1 MLRTQIF
8 LFFLFFLATVS
19 SRAQTNLC
27 TYAGGV
33 GAEQFNDVLQL
44 SNGDIL
50 VGGSATALDW
60 LPANVPLVTFSTT
73 TIDNSAGN
81 NKFAFLLLLDS
92 TGQQLKKAFTLPQGE
107 AEEIRFIKTDA
118 LPNSPTGNL
127 YVSGTIENT
136 AQGGGYFLGKL
147 NNNFVNGDP
156 TGFTWTYDVKAKS
169 GDYPKRYQPWD
180 VGSDGKI
187 VFAYGDSH
195 DNNWSAIYRL
205 NTNGVRDVV
214 PQWRMHWPIA
224 GGEHRGV
231 GTTYPGGLSALRES
245 GIVFKK
251 DANRCELRSMTQA
264 DYDTWSSDGN
274 GGTRKG
280 KWPLDVLFNGPCMP
294 GGSGN
299 STSGRGYTGYAPS
312 GSATYGPSSIA
323 IDRRTNHLY
332 IGFNSKSVLPSGLPD
347 FEPAVMAMDGD
358 GALLWWSRLYHEVTP
373 TGDTMNSTPD
383 QYIDAIAIDYSKPV
397 ATGEV
402 VVAARAHG
410 NNVENLWEGNTI
422 LANPSAN
429 GFQNRFTGTNGNIHL
444 GWIGKLGLNDGTLYH
459 STYVGEYNNTS
470 NFGAPHP
477 DPNLDGFPN
486 PNSGWPNLN
495 TTYIVKNAVKITADG
510 SVIIIAKG
518 RRTITT
524 KNAFQKM
531 TNPYYGGQSAWNS
544 FVRVYKDDLS
554 VPTYSS
560 LIVGQWDTV
569 TQVGGGNTE
578 LYGVHKTNKGL
589 LLVGGHDGTGNE
601 MPTASVPTWGSSNF
615 SGESAIFAYLQTDS
629 LEQAGDGPNGNT
641 VIHTTH
647 LSTQS
652 WKIKLY
658 PNPSQTG
665 IFSVSAGVELDQEV
679 QITDI
684 AGRVLLTTSIQNQQ
698 VNASQLPAG
707 SYWITF
713 TKAAQKVTQPLLI
726 VH

>member
-1 MLRTQIF
+1 MLKSYF
-8 LFFLFFLATVS
+8 LMFIGTLLISFS
-19 SRAQTNLC
+19 SLAQTNLC
-27 TYAGGV
+27 TYAGGT
-33 GAEQFNDVLQL
+33 GSEQFNDVLQL

-50 VGGSATALDW
+50 VGGSATAMDW
-60 LPANVPLVTFSTT
+60 LPASVPLTTFASS
-73 TIDNSAGN
+73 TIDNNTGT

-92 TGQQLKKAFTLPQGE
+92 TGQQLKKAFALPQGE

-118 LPNSPTGNL
+118 LPNAVTGNL
-127 YVSGTIENT
+127 YVSGTIENS

-156 TGFTWTYDVKAKS
+156 TGFTWTFNVKANS
-169 GDYPKRYQPWD
+169 GKYPKKYQPWD

-187 VFAYGDSH
+187 VYAHGDSH

-205 NTNGVRDVV
+205 NANGVRDVV

-224 GGEHRGV
+224 GSEHRGV

-245 GIVFKK
+245 AIVFKK
-251 DANRCELRSMTQA
+251 DASRCELRSTTQA
-264 DYDTWSSDGN
+264 DYDTWTTDGN

-280 KWPLDVLFNGPCMP
+280 KWPLDVLFNGPCLP
-294 GGSGN
+294 GGTSN
-299 STSGRGYTGYAPS
+299 SISGRGYTGYGPS
-312 GSATYGPSSIA
+312 GSSTYGPSSIA
-323 IDRRTNHLY
+323 VDRRTNYMY
-332 IGFNSKSVLPSGLPD
+332 IGFNTKSVLPSGLPD
-347 FEPAVMAMDGD
+347 FEPAVMAMDED

-373 TGDTMNSTPD
+373 AGDTMNSTPD
-383 QYIDAIAIDYSKPV
+383 QYIDALAIDYSKPV

-402 VVAARAHG
+402 VVAARSHG
-410 NNVENLWEGNTI
+410 NNVENLWEGNAI

-486 PNSGWPNLN
+486 PNSGWPTLN
-495 TTYIVKNAVKITADG
+495 TTYIVKNAIKITSDG

-531 TNPYYGGQSAWNS
+531 TNPYYTGQSAWNS

-560 LIVGQWDTV
+560 LIVGAWDTV

-589 LLVGGHDGTGNE
+589 LLVGQHDGTGNN
-601 MPTASVPTWGSSNF
+601 MPTANVPSWGTASMA
-615 SGESAIFAYLQTDS
+615 GESAIFAYLQTDS
-629 LEQAGDGPNGNT
+629 LVQAGDGPTGST
-641 VIHTTH
+641 VVATTR
-647 LSTQS
+647 LASPA
-652 WKIKLY
+652 WKLNLY
-658 PNPSQTG
+658 PNPSQDG
-665 IFSVSAGVELDQEV
+665 VFSVSAAVELDAVV
-679 QITDI
+679 QITDV
-684 AGRVLLTTSIQNQQ
+684 AGRVLLTTTVQNQRL
-698 VNASQLPAG
+698 NASNLPAG
-707 SYWITF
+707 SYWAIF
-713 TKAAQKVTQPLLI
+713 TKGAERVVKPLVILR
-726 VH
+726 